1 MRKALERCPACG
13 EQLNVT
19 QLSCSHCDIVVKG
32 TFELCTFC
40 RLSAENLGFLEA
52 FVRNRGNLK
61 EMERELGQSYP
72 ALRNRLNAV
81 IAELGFESAAPEVEE
96 VAPSGRREILDQ
108 LDRGEISA
116 SEAVER
122 LSRLREPT

>member
-1 MRKALERCPACG
+1 
-13 EQLNVT
+13 
-19 QLSCSHCDIVVKG
+19 
-32 TFELCTFC
+32 LCTFC
-40 RLSAENLGFLEA
+40 RLSAESLGFLEA

-72 ALRNRLNAV
+72 TLRNRLNAV
-81 IAELGFESAAPEVEE
+81 IAELGFESVAPEAEE
-96 VAPSGRREILDQ
+96 AVPAGRREVLDQ

-122 LSRLREPT
+122 LGRLREPT